1 MRKDFPKG
9 VGRTTGKD
17 AARWG
22 RQPGPQ
28 IDRQARTNWATGFT
42 GQANATPPL
51 CGPKPTLILDP
62 HRCFAPIPTRTALT
76 TPTVSPPRPQ
86 LFAEFQDSVAG
97 RGAGS
102 GPGGGFGAEA
112 GGAASRLTMLDGTVH
127 PACATTLSFL
137 KVGARKEWLW
147 QGLRDGSYRL

>member
-1 MRKDFPKG
+1 MSVAKQASATLPLGTHTPASVRPLSLLSPHSHP
-9 VGRTTGKD
+9 
-17 AARWG
+17 RWT
-22 RQPGPQ
+22 R
-28 IDRQARTNWATGFT
+28 A
-42 GQANATPPL
+42 
-51 CGPKPTLILDP
+51 
-62 HRCFAPIPTRTALT
+62 HRLPSPAPFR
-76 TPTVSPPRPQ
+76 RQ

-137 KVGARKEWLW
+137 KVGRRIA
-147 QGLRDGSYRL
+147 